1 MQFSTGGK
9 AHEPQGMIRC
19 NSEADSIVWMK
30 EKRWCAFLKEMCRIT
45 IESPL
50 WNENSRA
57 FLFHKENM
65 VTETKIWYGNIKTME
80 NTESRS

>member
-1 MQFSTGGK
+1 M
-9 AHEPQGMIRC
+9 
-19 NSEADSIVWMK
+19 NSISD
-30 EKRWCAFLKEMCRIT
+30 KRLISHRI
-45 IESPL
+45 SSL

>member
-1 MQFSTGGK
+1 M
-9 AHEPQGMIRC
+9 
-19 NSEADSIVWMK
+19 
-30 EKRWCAFLKEMCRIT
+30 KEMCRIT